1 MLSLANTYPEKAQAA
16 SSLIRNMT
24 EALRT
29 VLNSART
36 GESTDAAWN
45 LFYQFK
51 NEFRPWLSR
60 DSMDGDLHQE
70 TS

>member
-1 MLSLANTYPEKAQAA
+1 
-16 SSLIRNMT
+16 MT